1 MLTGVIIKKFLRVFA
16 VIGFASFHNLSSA
29 DTLGPFNIVD
39 SKPVSEFWINPGF
52 YSYHFQ
58 TEKNLDNNNIGLG
71 AEYRYSTVNAITAG
85 RFHNSDRQI
94 SSYAAW
100 YWQPLALGS
109 ARIGALFGVID
120 GYPKASNGAW
130 FPMALPVISFEYN
143 NMGISFTLIPT
154 YKDIVYG
161 SLTVQLRLKVF

>member
-1 MLTGVIIKKFLRVFA
+1 MRTNVTIKKILRVFA
-16 VIGFASFHNLSSA
+16 VIGIASIHNLSSA
-29 DTLGPFNIVD
+29 DSLGPFNLID
-39 SKPVSEFWINPGF
+39 SKPVSEFWLNPGF

-71 AEYRYSTVNAITAG
+71 VEYRYSTVNALTAG
-85 RFHNSDRQI
+85 RFQNSDRRV

-100 YWQPLALGS
+100 YWQPLEFGS

-120 GYPKASNGAW
+120 GYPKANNGAW
-130 FPMALPVISFEYN
+130 FPLALPVVSLEYKN
-143 NMGISFTLIPT
+143 IGINITLIPT